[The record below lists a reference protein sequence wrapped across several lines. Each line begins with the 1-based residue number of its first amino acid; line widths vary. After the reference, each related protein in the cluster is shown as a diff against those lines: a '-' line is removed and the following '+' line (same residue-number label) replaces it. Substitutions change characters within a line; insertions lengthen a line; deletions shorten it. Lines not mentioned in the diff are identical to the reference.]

1 LDVKALPTSFPIGVS
16 APEPTVVVADQPT
29 GNAAT
34 PRAPDAQ
41 MAIRTYVVEEGDSVR
56 TIAKQFGVT
65 NETVIWENDLTDPDI
80 LRVGQ
85 ELRILPFSGL
95 IHEVRPGD
103 TVASVANAYDALV
116 QDVVGANKLSDP
128 FIIVVGQKLAVTGG
142 YRPLPQK
149 IVVEPAAPAPDTVQA
164 PPSKNDDQVAAG

>member
-1 LDVKALPTSFPIGVS
+1 MRTQSAASGLADIAGSTPRVAALDVKALPASVPIGVT
-16 APEPTVVVADQPT
+16 APETTVVLADDST

-41 MAIRTYVVEEGDSVR
+41 LAMRTYVVEEGDSVR

-65 NETVIWENDLTDPDI
+65 NETIIWENDLTDPDI
-80 LRVGQ
+80 LQVGR

-103 TVASVANAYDALV
+103 TVASVANAYDALIP
-116 QDVVGANKLSDP
+116 DVISANKLSAP
-128 FIIVVGQKLAVTGG
+128 YIIVVGQNVALPGR
-142 YRPLPQK
+142 YRPLP
-149 IVVEPAAPAPDTVQA
+149 
-164 PPSKNDDQVAAG
+164 